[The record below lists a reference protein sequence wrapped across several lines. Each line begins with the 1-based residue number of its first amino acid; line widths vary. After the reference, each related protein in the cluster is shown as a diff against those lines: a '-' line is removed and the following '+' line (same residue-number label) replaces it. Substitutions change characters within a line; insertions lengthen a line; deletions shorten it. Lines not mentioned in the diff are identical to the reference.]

1 MKLKNQKGFT
11 MIDISVSIVI
21 LTIFLSVIGNI
32 ISNVNINSQNMKKKT
47 QATAYMAQEIEKI
60 KATGYIEN
68 YNNKGITQ
76 EEILEE
82 ADIYDNDKKFTGYHK
97 KITIKDYQFIKK
109 DETKK
114 TDILKEI
121 TVYISYRN
129 ANKDENISISTYIT
143 KE

>member
-21 LTIFLSVIGNI
+21 LTIFLAVIGNI

-82 ADIYDNDKKFTGYHK
+82 SDIYDNDKKFTGYHK

-114 TDILKEI
+114 IDILKEI